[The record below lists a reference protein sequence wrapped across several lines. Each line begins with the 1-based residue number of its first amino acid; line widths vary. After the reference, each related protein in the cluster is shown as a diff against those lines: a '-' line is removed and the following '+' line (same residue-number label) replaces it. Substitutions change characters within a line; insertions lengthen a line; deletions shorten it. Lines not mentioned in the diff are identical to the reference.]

1 LDASYRDNMT
11 TPTEVRIAGVPWPA
25 YKLAALAVGVI
36 VLVLVGLVTTSLG
49 PAVVAASAAATVV
62 WLGLGLF
69 QASDR

>member
-1 LDASYRDNMT
+1 LDASYRDKMT

-36 VLVLVGLVTTSLG
+36 VLVLVGLATTSLG

-69 QASDR
+69 QPSDR